1 VPRSPEKTKRSPVR
15 AIPWALLLQASLVV
29 GTRISEL
36 SEKDRTRLARLVRES
51 KGLPGN
57 LSAKEREEFRKLV
70 AKLDMKS
77 MGRDLLPL
85 MRGAGKGR
93 KR

>member
-1 VPRSPEKTKRSPVR
+1 VEKTKRSPVR

-36 SEKDRTRLARLVRES
+36 SEKDRARLTRLVRDS

-57 LSAKEREEFRKLV
+57 LSVKEREEFRKLI

-77 MGRDLLPL
+77 IGRDLLPL
-85 MRGAGKGR
+85 MRGAAKKGR
-93 KR
+93 R